1 MRRKNMGAMHRFQ
14 AIRQYQDSGAAGAA
28 DAARPEQLIAM
39 LIGGVIDRVA
49 RARSASR
56 NGEHQVRIANVRGA
70 IAILEYLR
78 VCLDKRGGQI
88 TERLDA
94 LYDFCLRR
102 LAQANAAAD
111 PKMLEEVADVLRPLK
126 AAWDELPQQ

>member
-14 AIRQYQDSGAAGAA
+14 AIRQYQNSGVAGGAL
-28 DAARPEQLIAM
+28 DARPEQLVSM
-39 LIGGVIDRVA
+39 LLEGVLDRLA
-49 RARSASR
+49 RARGASR
-56 NGEHQVRIANVRGA
+56 NGDHQVRIANVRGA
-70 IAILEYLR
+70 ISILEYLR

-111 PKMLEEVADVLRPLK
+111 PAMLEEVSDVLRPLK
-126 AAWDELPQQ
+126 AAWDELPAR